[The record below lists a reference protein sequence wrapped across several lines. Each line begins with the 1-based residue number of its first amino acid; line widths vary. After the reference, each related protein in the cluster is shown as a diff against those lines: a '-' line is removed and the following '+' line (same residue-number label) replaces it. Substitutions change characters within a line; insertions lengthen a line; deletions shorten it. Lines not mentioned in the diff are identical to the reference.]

1 MYRFILFIALGG
13 VIFCEMGCST
23 TDSTST
29 TTSFFDRLEPAPQ
42 QHRELTSGDTIEL
55 SVEVDGRMEV
65 VAYRVSLGHEG
76 FATLPLV
83 GEVEL
88 GGCTMGNA
96 QEVIAKTY
104 GVYYV
109 QPPVIM
115 LSLVNDGAEAVG
127 FGAVIVLGKVRRPG
141 RIALGNANGMTLTA
155 AIMDAGGFA
164 ASAKKSEIRIS
175 RLDKEGRKMHIVI
188 DYNEIGQ
195 GGNVEA
201 DIKLIAGDLIYV
213 PERVW

>member
-1 MYRFILFIALGG
+1 MYRFILLIALGG

-23 TDSTST
+23 TDSIST

-42 QHRELTSGDTIEL
+42 QHRELTSGDIIEL

-88 GGCTMGNA
+88 GGCTLDNA

-115 LSLVNDGAEAVG
+115 LSLVNDGETGG

-141 RIALGNANGMTLTA
+141 RIALNNAHGMNLTE

-175 RLDKEGRKMHIVI
+175 RSDKEGRKRHVVV
-188 DYNEIGQ
+188 DYNEIGR
-195 GGNVEA
+195 GGTAEA

-213 PERVW
+213 PERIW